1 MSLFPTEEEQ
11 IAYIDTAESV
21 NNTPSAF
28 SAFILQD
35 DIDHILRTGGNADE
49 ARMKIAAEFSKQ
61 KPIEDRAAFLKNLYY
76 GGNGLITENGRFSAW
91 YGDDGIHIA
100 KGDAAQHLRSAQ
112 LIRWTDAA
120 ERIDELLDS
129 GTFAT
134 NLEVTEAPRYER
146 LSIAVA
152 VWNLYHDFSDEA
164 KSLGY
169 LSCLGNIKIT
179 RRTIMERNDI
189 QKISSETANIPVYK
203 QSAEYAIEH
212 DELPIYRESF
222 RVNMACR
229 DALET
234 AIHESYHDYCLD
246 TGKASAQVAA
256 QFGMERMAYVLANT
270 VRAFDHDGR
279 ISRDNKAW
287 AQTVPVCTDADEWG
301 HERSRYFLVSQVN
314 PGLVNLLV
322 SRVREELAKEKDAP
336 AKRPSVLEKIQKNK
350 TMIQAKTEEKKLP
363 GQER

>member
-1 MSLFPTEEEQ
+1 
-11 IAYIDTAESV
+11 
-21 NNTPSAF
+21 
-28 SAFILQD
+28 
-35 DIDHILRTGGNADE
+35 
-49 ARMKIAAEFSKQ
+49 
-61 KPIEDRAAFLKNLYY
+61 
-76 GGNGLITENGRFSAW
+76 
-91 YGDDGIHIA
+91 
-100 KGDAAQHLRSAQ
+100 
-112 LIRWTDAA
+112 
-120 ERIDELLDS
+120 
-129 GTFAT
+129 
-134 NLEVTEAPRYER
+134 
-146 LSIAVA
+146 
-152 VWNLYHDFSDEA
+152 
-164 KSLGY
+164 
-169 LSCLGNIKIT
+169 
-179 RRTIMERNDI
+179 MERNDI

-203 QSAEYAIEH
+203 QSAEHAIEH
-212 DELPIYRESF
+212 DELPAYRESF

-322 SRVREELAKEKDAP
+322 SCVREELAKEKHAP

-350 TMIQAKTEEKKLP
+350 TAIQTKTAEKKLP